1 MVSSGLGVAVYSGM
15 NVSGGYME
23 VGVRVN
29 EGKRRKGDGGGGVGS
44 SPLFILMVSR

>member
-1 MVSSGLGVAVYSGM
+1 MVPSGLGVAVYSGM
-15 NVSGGYME
+15 NVSWGYME

-29 EGKRRKGDGGGGVGS
+29 EGKRRKEEEGVRIWS